1 MKRIHFDNMKNWRW
15 ITILILSLVLI
26 LVGSFELFD
35 FENPI
40 INKSLTASGFFLQA
54 LFYSRFIWYKNYF
67 QWNKKRTYIRIN
79 SWVGKSISFDQIKS
93 TELNEKDLIITKKN
107 GNKYKIHLNN
117 IVKSDVQK
125 LNKILIKN
133 TIKEPAYY

>member
-1 MKRIHFDNMKNWRW
+1 MKRIHFDSMKNWRW
-15 ITILILSLVLI
+15 ITILILSVVLI
-26 LVGSFELFD
+26 LIGSFELFD
-35 FENPI
+35 FKNPI

-54 LFYSRFIWYKNYF
+54 LFYSRFIWHKNYF

-93 TELNEKDLIITKKN
+93 TELNENDLIITKKN

-125 LNKILIKN
+125 LNEILIKN